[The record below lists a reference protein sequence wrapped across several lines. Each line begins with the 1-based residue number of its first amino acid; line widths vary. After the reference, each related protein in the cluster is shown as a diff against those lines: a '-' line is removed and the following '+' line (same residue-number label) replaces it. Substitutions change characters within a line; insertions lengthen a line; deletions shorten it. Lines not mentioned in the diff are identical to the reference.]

1 MSLTSFDVFPVIK
14 LVKTLPVPDGR
25 NVTKLQGPALTME
38 GNMTQ
43 KEIEKKIVTAVNI
56 AIGDGGFR
64 SKEVLEIFQQLAK
77 MTPEKYK
84 EQVKNFG

>member
-1 MSLTSFDVFPVIK
+1 MK
-14 LVKTLPVPDGR
+14 R
-25 NVTKLQGPALTME
+25 
-38 GNMTQ
+38 NMTQ
-43 KEIEKKIVTAVNI
+43 KEIEEKIITAVNI
-56 AIGDGGFR
+56 AIGDDGFR

>member
-1 MSLTSFDVFPVIK
+1 MK
-14 LVKTLPVPDGR
+14 
-25 NVTKLQGPALTME
+25 

-43 KEIEKKIVTAVNI
+43 KEIEEKIITAVNI
-56 AIGDGGFR
+56 AIADDGFR